1 MKEVYMGNV
10 LLFASDYIA
19 VMRKDTFGGTSIE
32 PRCNIF
38 CVPEIHKVIYSPPA
52 TIIIWADKTKT
63 VVKCSDGDEYSR
75 TTGLA
80 LCIIKKVYGPKKYR
94 EILKKHLTE

>member
-1 MKEVYMGNV
+1 MKIDALHPG
-10 LLFASDYIA
+10 
-19 VMRKDTFGGTSIE
+19 TFEWFEEMSKKMSVRGGKI
-32 PRCNIF
+32 PAGVF
-38 CVPEIHKVIYSPPA
+38 YWVPDIYRVIYSPPA

-80 LCIIKKVYGPKKYR
+80 LCILKKVYGPKRYR